1 MHRTVAQYVDTV
13 RDAQYLAHLL
23 LDYQHR
29 DAGLAPDLLN
39 ALQSIVDQR
48 RRESQGW
55 LVQEQQT
62 RRGYQGVTQRQHLLF
77 AAGKGA
83 SSLCEARPQCREE
96 SQDTLNTLRG
106 SRLVPEGLRPKLKI
120 FADGEALK
128 NPVALGCVS
137 HSCAQ
142 QPLRCRCAEI
152 STFEEDLTRPDRQQS
167 KNSFEKSGLD

>member
-106 SRLVPEGLRPKLKI
+106 SRLVPEGLRPERLRPTHKI
-120 FADGEALK
+120 FPDREALK
-128 NPVALGCVS
+128 TPVPLGSVS
-137 HSCAQ
+137 HSCPQ
-142 QPLRCRCAEI
+142 QPLRWRCAEI
-152 STFEEDLTRPDRQQS
+152 STFEED
-167 KNSFEKSGLD
+167 